1 MFFQFILNVLLI
13 TGGVYFLYK
22 SFTGKK
28 AQELTDLEE
37 SLAKLLLKKQSLSAE
52 KDILVVEVEI
62 KRVEKEIEKIKDK
75 QKQ

>member
-1 MFFQFILNVLLI
+1 MFFQFILTVLLI